1 MADAAWLASAAG
13 FALAMAASPGPNN
26 MLAATAAANFGLRRS
41 LSQVIGVSL
50 GFPVMLV
57 LVALGA
63 ATLLQ
68 AVPGLLLGLRWLGAA
83 WMLWLAWR
91 IATAAPAA
99 PVATPMAAPMTGP
112 RAQPMTV
119 LQAAL
124 FQWVN
129 PKAWIIAG
137 GAVAAY
143 TGGGVLAD
151 TLILALLFA
160 VVSFASLLGWAAL
173 GLGTA
178 RLLRG
183 PAALRWFN
191 RAMAAL
197 LVASLVPLLAG

>member
-57 LVALGA
+57 LVAVGA

-68 AVPGLLLGLRWLGAA
+68 TVPGLLLGLRWAGAA
-83 WMLWLAWR
+83 WMLWLAWS

-99 PVATPMAAPMTGP
+99 PLASPMATP

-129 PKAWIIAG
+129 PKAWIIAA

-143 TGGGVLAD
+143 TGGGLLAD
-151 TLILALLFA
+151 TLLLALLFA
-160 VVSFASLLGWAAL
+160 AISFASLLGWAML

-191 RAMAAL
+191 RGMAAL